1 MMSLAEVRTMSGAL
15 NTYVII
21 GDMMTK
27 RKASVSDIIDLLFC
41 EGNSS
46 INKYEEFHCKKE

>member
-1 MMSLAEVRTMSGAL
+1 MSWAL

-21 GDMMTK
+21 RDMMMK
-27 RKASVSDIIDLLFC
+27 RKVGVSDMIGLLFS

>member
-1 MMSLAEVRTMSGAL
+1 MGLIEVRTMSWAL

-21 GDMMTK
+21 RDMMMK
-27 RKASVSDIIDLLFC
+27 RKVGVSDIVGLLFS